1 MKVLMVISQFYPMI
15 GGAEKQAQ
23 ILARKLM
30 ERGVT
35 VDIVTGWWKFG
46 TSWKEVVDGIRVFRN
61 FCGWGIFGL
70 KRNRAIR
77 MVGGLIYMMS
87 LAAYLFFH
95 RRGYDIIH
103 VHQSLYPAFL
113 SILIGKKVLKKP
125 VLVKSASS
133 GRTSDIEVLR
143 RLPFGRFQ
151 LNYLL
156 KETDYLVAVSKATG
170 TDFKE
175 IGYPESRII
184 YIPNGVEIPTKGKT
198 LYDRAINALTTARLS
213 EEKGVDVLLR
223 AFAIVV
229 QQEKTL
235 KLIVI
240 GNGPLESELKRLAQ
254 SLGLV
259 GSVDFI
265 GMTRNVAQHLKS
277 ADIFVLPSRTE
288 GLSNA
293 LLEAMSHGIPCV
305 ATNAGGNRE
314 LLGAGD
320 EKIPS
325 QGYVIARNGLLV
337 NPDDV
342 KGLSEAILYVIR
354 NQGTAEEMG
363 KRGRKFIDEH
373 FSIDLVADKYI
384 SLYQHMIFEKR
395 V

>member
-1 MKVLMVISQFYPMI
+1 MVISQFYPII

-23 ILARKLM
+23 LLARKLT

-46 TSWKEVVDGIRVFRN
+46 TSGKEVIDGIRVFRN
-61 FCGWGIFGL
+61 FSGWGIFGL
-70 KRNRAIR
+70 KGNRAIR

-95 RRGYDIIH
+95 RREYDIIH

-133 GRTSDIEVLR
+133 ARTSDIEFLR

-175 IGYPESRII
+175 IGYPESRIVH
-184 YIPNGVEIPTKGKT
+184 IPNGVEIPTKGKT
-198 LYDRAINALTTARLS
+198 LYDRVINALTTARLS

-229 QQEKTL
+229 RQEKTI
-235 KLIVI
+235 KLVVI
-240 GNGPLESELKRLAQ
+240 GDGPLESELKRLAQ

-259 GSVDFI
+259 ESVDFM

-277 ADIFVLPSRTE
+277 GDIFVLPSRTE

-293 LLEAMSHGIPCV
+293 LLEAMSYGIPCV
-305 ATNAGGNRE
+305 ATNAGGNSE

-354 NQGTAEEMG
+354 HQRAGEEMG
-363 KRGRKFIDEH
+363 RRGRKFIEEN

-384 SLYQHMIFEKR
+384 SLYEHMLKGR

>member
-1 MKVLMVISQFYPMI
+1 MRILMVISQFHPLV

-23 ILARKLM
+23 LLAKKLI
-30 ERGVT
+30 EKGVSMT
-35 VDIVTGWWKFG
+35 LVTGWWKFG
-46 TSWKEVVDGIRVFRN
+46 TPRKEFIDGIKIFRN
-61 FCGWGIFGL
+61 FCAWGIFGL

-87 LAAYLFFH
+87 LAVYLIFH
-95 RRGYDIIH
+95 RREYDIIH

-113 SILIGKKVLKKP
+113 SILIGKKFLEKP

-133 GRTSDIEVLR
+133 GRTSDIEFLK

-175 IGYPESRII
+175 IGYPESRIV

-198 LYDRAINALTTARLS
+198 LYDRVINVLTTARLS

-223 AFAIVV
+223 ALAIVV
-229 QQEKTL
+229 RQEKTL
-235 KLIVI
+235 KLVVI
-240 GNGPLESELKRLAQ
+240 GGGPLELELKRLAQ

-259 GSVDFI
+259 GSVDFM
-265 GMTRNVAQHLKS
+265 GMTRNVAQHLRS

-293 LLEAMSHGIPCV
+293 LLEAMSYGIPCI
-305 ATNAGGNRE
+305 ATNVGGNGE
-314 LLGAGD
+314 LLGGEDKEIRLGD
-320 EKIPS
+320 
-325 QGYVIARNGLLV
+325 YVIAKNGLLV

-354 NQGTAEEMG
+354 NQRTGEEMG
-363 KRGRKFIDEH
+363 RRGRKFIEEN

-384 SLYQHMIFEKR
+384 SLYQHMVEER

>member
-1 MKVLMVISQFYPMI
+1 MKILMVISQFHPLV

-23 ILARKLM
+23 LLAKKLI
-30 ERGVT
+30 EKGVSMT
-35 VDIVTGWWKFG
+35 LVTGCWKFG
-46 TSWKEVVDGIRVFRN
+46 TARKEKIDGIQVFRN
-61 FCGWGIFGL
+61 FACWGMFGI

-87 LAAYLFFH
+87 LAAYLIFH
-95 RRGYDIIH
+95 RREYDIIH

-113 SILIGKKVLKKP
+113 SILIGKKFLKKP

-133 GRTSDIEVLR
+133 GRTSDIEFLR

-156 KETDYLVAVSKATG
+156 KKTDYLVAVSKATG

-175 IGYPESRII
+175 IGYPESRIV

-198 LYDRAINALTTARLS
+198 LYDRVINALTTARLS

-223 AFAIVV
+223 ALAIVV
-229 QQEKTL
+229 RQEKTL
-235 KLIVI
+235 KLVVI
-240 GNGPLESELKRLAQ
+240 GDGPLGSELKRLAQ

-259 GSVDFI
+259 GSVDFM
-265 GMTRNVAQHLKS
+265 GMTRNVAQHLRS

-305 ATNAGGNRE
+305 ATNAGGNSE
-314 LLGAGD
+314 LLGASD

-354 NQGTAEEMG
+354 NQRTGEKMG
-363 KRGRKFIDEH
+363 RRGRKFIEEN

-384 SLYQHMIFEKR
+384 SLYQHMMEER

>member
-23 ILARKLM
+23 LLAKKLT
-30 ERGVT
+30 EGGVI

-46 TSWKEVVDGIRVFRN
+46 TARKEKIDGIQIFRN
-61 FCGWGIFGL
+61 FTCWGVFGL

-95 RRGYDIIH
+95 RREYDIIH

-113 SILIGKKVLKKP
+113 SILIGKKILKKP

-133 GRTSDIEVLR
+133 GRTSDIEFLR

-175 IGYPESRII
+175 IGYPESRIV

-198 LYDRAINALTTARLS
+198 LFGRVINALTTARLS

-223 AFAIVV
+223 ALTIVV
-229 QQEKTL
+229 RQEKTL
-235 KLIVI
+235 KLVVI
-240 GNGPLESELKRLAQ
+240 GDGPLESELKRLAQ

-259 GSVDFI
+259 GSVDFM

-305 ATNAGGNRE
+305 ATNVGGNSE

-342 KGLSEAILYVIR
+342 RGLSEAILYVIR
-354 NQGTAEEMG
+354 NQRKGEEMG
-363 KRGRKFIDEH
+363 RIGRKFIEEN

-384 SLYQHMIFEKR
+384 GLYQHMLEGR
-395 V
+395 L